1 MHRDP
6 DIYRF
11 RIAPLP
17 TNLNH
22 PPHSISIPLDT
33 MIPGEPI
40 KRNALRMQNA
50 CMDDDHSINYVD

>member
-22 PPHSISIPLDT
+22 PPHSVSIPLDN
-33 MIPGEPI
+33 MILGEAI
-40 KRNALRMQNA
+40 KRKALMHA
-50 CMDDDHSINYVD
+50 CMDDDHSIICIT